1 MLKSKHVKASKEYK
15 AMKGAFDQLSSSMG
29 KTDVELWTKEAEE
42 ADFKRGDY
50 LKIYGIDLKKGM
62 LNSMHIY
69 FQKINLSSD
78 PSQMCSSDPSQM
90 SMRAKLKSQNGSDD
104 STVNWLC
111 LGLDIEEGE

>member
-29 KTDVELWTKEAEE
+29 KTYVEPWTKEAEK

-69 FQKINLSSD
+69 FPEN
-78 PSQMCSSDPSQM
+78 
-90 SMRAKLKSQNGSDD
+90 
-104 STVNWLC
+104 
-111 LGLDIEEGE
+111 